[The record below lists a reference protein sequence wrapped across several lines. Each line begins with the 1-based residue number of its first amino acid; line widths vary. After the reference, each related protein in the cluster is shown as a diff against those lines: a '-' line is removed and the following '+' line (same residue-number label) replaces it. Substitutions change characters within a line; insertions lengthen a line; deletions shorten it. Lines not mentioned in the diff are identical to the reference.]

1 MLRKLILIF
10 ALPLFTFSCGERK
23 KEEEKEYKGDLSNPS
38 NIRNPKNYFNDCKK
52 LFAEAQSIDSTLYTT
67 LELDRELGNR
77 AIKAFSDYA
86 YYCSSDS
93 LSPIFLIKTA
103 QVAKAINN
111 LDQAKLALE
120 NCIAKYPD
128 FNGVPAAYFLLGQL
142 YDDQNYMNNEA
153 EAKRLYEELI
163 AKFPKS
169 PEAESARG
177 ALKYIGK
184 TDEQMMEDIKRNQKK
199 SNVMIQ

>member
-1 MLRKLILIF
+1 MLKKLLLIF
-10 ALPLFTFSCGERK
+10 ALPVFIFSCGEEKK

-38 NIRNPKNYFNDCKK
+38 SVSNPKNYFNDCKK
-52 LFAEAQSIDSTLYTT
+52 LFNEAQSLDSMLYATM
-67 LELDRELGNR
+67 ELDRVLGNK
-77 AIKAFSDYA
+77 AIKAFTDYA

-103 QVAKAINN
+103 QVAKAINS
-111 LDQAKLALE
+111 LDQAKFALE
-120 NCIAKYPD
+120 NCIAKYPK
-128 FNGVPAAYFLLGQL
+128 FNGLPAAYFLLGQL

-163 AKFPKS
+163 SKFPKS

-184 TDEQMMEDIKRNQKK
+184 SDEDIMRDIKK
-199 SNVMIQ
+199 NEKNNVTIQ